1 MTVLPFKA
9 EPSKLPCI
17 SNLNITTM
25 FFKST
30 LIAHLSDSDDELYE
44 AELVRRHTEVETLL
58 RQQKEKKH
66 LEHQARKEVKI
77 AEWK

>member
-1 MTVLPFKA
+1 
-9 EPSKLPCI
+9 
-17 SNLNITTM
+17 M

-30 LIAHLSDSDDELYE
+30 SIAHLSDSDDELYE

-66 LEHQARKEVKI
+66 LEHQA
-77 AEWK
+77 